1 VHKDLSGL
9 VSSGCERA
17 EGIWKFPFELVPT
30 SWEIV
35 VVDADI
41 RLRNV
46 PGLANVHGPRVV
58 FTVIC
63 MIAQWLHAKF
73 RAFRDHNFVIGVT
86 AFNK

>member
-1 VHKDLSGL
+1 VQRVSGLVSSVLNYFSGL

-46 PGLANVHGPRVV
+46 AGLANVHGPRVG
-58 FTVIC
+58 FTVI
-63 MIAQWLHAKF
+63 
-73 RAFRDHNFVIGVT
+73 
-86 AFNK
+86 